1 MFWFRGGAHP
11 MFETTN
17 THSKTKPVEMKTQEN
32 RTYSQLKVG
41 DKAQVTRLCT
51 VDDLYAFASASGDHN
66 PLNLAAYDGD
76 GDGRPEAVAPALWPA
91 GLVAAVIGNILPG
104 AGTQTRRADL
114 SFHAPVMAGEELTA
128 FVAVTE
134 KREDGDLTCS
144 AEVRRV
150 GDNALILSGTV
161 QVTPPSRHL
170 TFDSVE
176 VPGLIVQRHRHFDAL
191 LEKARPLDP
200 MPTAI
205 VAPEEANSLGG
216 ALLALENSIITPIL
230 VGDPDKITSAAT
242 QLGADLSGVEII
254 EARDHEV
261 AAQRAVGLV
270 VEGKARMLMK
280 GHLHTDVLLRA
291 VLRRENGLRT
301 GRRLSHVFV
310 MDVPGMSRPIMVTD
324 AAVNI
329 APDLE
334 TKADIVQNAIHLAH
348 SIGIEMP
355 KVGVLSAVE
364 TINPHLPSSVDAA
377 LLSKMAER
385 GQITGGLVD
394 GPLAMDNAVDLNAAR
409 TKGITSPVAG
419 VADILVVPNIEAGNM
434 VAKQLTYISHAEAAG
449 VVIGAAAP
457 IILTSR
463 ADDDASRLASCAV
476 AALHAIAN
484 EGKIHG

>member
-1 MFWFRGGAHP
+1 
-11 MFETTN
+11 
-17 THSKTKPVEMKTQEN
+17 MKIEEN
-32 RTYSQLKVG
+32 RTYAQVEVG
-41 DKAQVTRLCT
+41 DVAQVTRLCT
-51 VDDLYAFASASGDHN
+51 IDDLYAFASASGDHN
-66 PLNLAAYDGD
+66 PLHLAAYDGD

-91 GLVAAVIGNILPG
+91 GLIAAVLGNFLPG
-104 AGTQTRRADL
+104 AGTQTRWANL
-114 SFHAPVMAGEELTA
+114 SFHLPVLAGDEVTA
-128 FVAVTE
+128 FVTVTE
-134 KREDGDLTCS
+134 KRADGDLLCA

-150 GDNALILSGTV
+150 GDNALVLSGEV
-161 QVTPPSRHL
+161 RVTPPAKHMA
-170 TFDSVE
+170 FDSVE

-191 LEKARPLDP
+191 IAKAEPMDP
-200 MPTAI
+200 MPTAV
-205 VAPEEANSLGG
+205 VAPEEPNSLGG
-216 ALLALENSIITPIL
+216 ALLGKAKGIITPIL
-230 VGDPDKITSAAT
+230 LGDPDKIAAAAAE
-242 QLGADLSGVEII
+242 LGADLSGIEII
-254 EARDHEV
+254 EANSHEV
-261 AAQRAVGLV
+261 AAHRAVDLV
-270 VEGKARMLMK
+270 VEGKAQTLMK

-291 VLRRENGLRT
+291 VLRRDKGLRT

-348 SIGIEMP
+348 SIGIERP

-364 TINPHLPSSVDAA
+364 TINPHMPSSVDAA

-409 TKGITSPVAG
+409 TKGITSEVAG
-419 VADILVVPNIEAGNM
+419 AADILVAPNIEAGNM

-449 VVIGAAAP
+449 IVVGAAVP

-476 AALHAIAN
+476 AALHAQAN
-484 EGKIHG
+484 KGKIHG

>member
-1 MFWFRGGAHP
+1 
-11 MFETTN
+11 
-17 THSKTKPVEMKTQEN
+17 MKIEEN
-32 RTYSQLKVG
+32 RTYSQVKVG
-41 DKAQVTRLCT
+41 DTAQVTRLCT

-66 PLNLAAYDGD
+66 PLHLAVYDGD

-114 SFHAPVMAGEELTA
+114 SFHAPVLAGEELTA
-128 FVAVTE
+128 FVSVLD
-134 KREDGDLTCS
+134 KREDGDVTLS
-144 AEVRRV
+144 AEVRRI
-150 GDNALILSGTV
+150 GDDALILSGTV
-161 QVTPPSRHL
+161 QVTPPTQHL

-176 VPGLIVQRHRHFDAL
+176 VPGLIVQRHQHFDAL

-200 MPTAI
+200 MPTAV
-205 VAPEEANSLGG
+205 VAPEEPNSLGG
-216 ALLALENSIITPIL
+216 ALLAQANSIITPIL
-230 VGDPDKITSAAT
+230 VGDPAKITAAAVE
-242 QLGADLSGVEII
+242 LGADLSGVEI
-254 EARDHEV
+254 V
-261 AAQRAVGLV
+261 AAQSHDVAAHIAVDLV

-291 VLRRENGLRT
+291 ALRREKGLRT

-348 SIGIEMP
+348 SIGIGLP

-364 TINPHLPSSVDAA
+364 TINPHMPSSVDAA

-385 GQITGGLVD
+385 GQITGGIVD

-409 TKGITSPVAG
+409 TKGITSEVAG

-449 VVIGAAAP
+449 VVVGAAAP

-476 AALHAIAN
+476 AALHALEN
-484 EGKIHG
+484 KDEFRG

>member
-1 MFWFRGGAHP
+1 
-11 MFETTN
+11 
-17 THSKTKPVEMKTQEN
+17 MKTNEN
-32 RTYSQLKVG
+32 RTFSQLKVG
-41 DKAQVTRLCT
+41 DEAQLTRLCT

-66 PLNLAAYDGD
+66 PLHLASYDGD

-91 GLVAAVIGNILPG
+91 GLVAAVLGNILPG

-114 SFHAPVMAGEELTA
+114 SFHIPVLAGDELTA
-128 FVAVTE
+128 FVSVLE
-134 KREDGDLTCS
+134 KRQDGDLRCA

-150 GDNALILSGTV
+150 GDNALILSGEV
-161 QVTPPSRHL
+161 QVTPPTHHME
-170 TFDSVE
+170 FDSIE

-200 MPTAI
+200 MPTAV
-205 VAPEEANSLGG
+205 VAPEEPNSLGG
-216 ALLALENSIITPIL
+216 ALLGQSNSIITPIL
-230 VGDPDKITSAAT
+230 IGDPDKIAAAAAK
-242 QLGADLSGVEII
+242 LGADLSGIEI
-254 EARDHEV
+254 V
-261 AAQRAVGLV
+261 AAHSHETAAHRAVDLV
-270 VEGKARMLMK
+270 AEGRAQTLMK
-280 GHLHTDVLLRA
+280 GHLHTDVLLHA
-291 VLRRENGLRT
+291 VLRREKGLRT

-348 SIGIEMP
+348 SIGIETP

-364 TINPHLPSSVDAA
+364 TINPHMPSSVDAA

-409 TKGITSPVAG
+409 TKGITSAVAG
-419 VADILVVPNIEAGNM
+419 AADILVAPNIEAGNM

-449 VVIGAAAP
+449 IVVGAAAP

-476 AALHAIAN
+476 AALHAYASK
-484 EGKIHG
+484 GKIHD